1 MRTGLWS
8 RVFKK
13 LGWAGHSI
21 APVFLLLGPLVLF
34 LTTELGRKGIGAPAA
49 DENSPPPVQ
58 PVQAPPAQTQIRQP
72 RVFPSAARLAYALLP
87 IGLLV
92 AISVFFLSSPGIRAL
107 LAPGAG
113 SEMVSFEKTNLQP
126 GRFVLELRNAGHS
139 PVTLTTMNVNDSILP
154 FIVKPSPTIPPLGS
168 ATVYVLYPWVRG
180 EAYTISLLT
189 PDSTT
194 FTTAISNAETT
205 PEPGSQGG
213 MDYLLIG
220 LAAGLFPVLIGITW
234 FPAVTRAGSSLFL
247 FLTALVGGLLA
258 YLSLAIAGAAL
269 ALAPQVSALFQ
280 GITLVLVGALVT
292 FLALRAFSAGEER
305 DLGSERAWLL
315 AAGIG
320 AQNLAE
326 GLAVGAAFSMGIGS
340 LGALF
345 LIGLIAQNVDHG
357 LRLIASTGREH
368 RSAAWLLGLAL
379 AGGLPAVLGVWAA
392 GGVTSTLLQVVYL
405 SIGGGAVLEA
415 IYAAVQRIRQAS
427 AHQPISPG
435 VYASFI
441 AGILGLYIA
450 SILIS

>member
-1 MRTGLWS
+1 MWTDRWS
-8 RVFKK
+8 RILKK
-13 LGWAGHSI
+13 LGWAGRSI

-34 LTTELGRKGIGAPAA
+34 LTTELGRKSIGAPAA
-49 DENSPPPVQ
+49 EVNSPPAPPLPAAPVQ
-58 PVQAPPAQTQIRQP
+58 PRVRQQPAHL
-72 RVFPSAARLAYALLP
+72 SAARLTYGLLP

-92 AISVFFLSSPGIRAL
+92 AVSAFFLSSPGIRAL
-107 LAPGAG
+107 IAPGAG
-113 SEMVSFEKTNLQP
+113 SETVSFEKTMLQP
-126 GRFVLELRNAGHS
+126 GRFVLDLRNAGHS
-139 PVTLTTMNVNDSILP
+139 SVTLTTVNVNESILP
-154 FIVKPSPTIPPLGS
+154 FIVKPSPTILPLRT

-194 FTTAISNAETT
+194 FTTTISSAETT
-205 PEPGSQGG
+205 PDSGSQGG
-213 MDYLLIG
+213 VNYLLIG

-234 FPAVTRAGSSLFL
+234 FPAVTRAGSSLFM

-258 YLSLAIAGAAL
+258 YLGLAIVGEAL
-269 ALAPQVSALFQ
+269 GLAPQVSALFQ
-280 GITLVLVGALVT
+280 GMILVIVGALVT
-292 FLALRAFSAGEER
+292 FLALRAFSVYEER
-305 DLGSERAWLL
+305 DLGAERAWIL

-326 GLAVGAAFSMGIGS
+326 GLAVGAAFSVGVGS

-357 LRLIASTGREH
+357 LRLIASTGQER

-379 AGGLPAVLGVWAA
+379 AGGLPAVLGVWA
-392 GGVTSTLLQVVYL
+392 GGGITSPLLQVLYL
-405 SIGGGAVLEA
+405 SFGVGAVLEA

-427 AHQPISPG
+427 PHQPIPPG
-435 VYASFI
+435 VYAGFI
-441 AGILGLYIA
+441 AGILGLYVA